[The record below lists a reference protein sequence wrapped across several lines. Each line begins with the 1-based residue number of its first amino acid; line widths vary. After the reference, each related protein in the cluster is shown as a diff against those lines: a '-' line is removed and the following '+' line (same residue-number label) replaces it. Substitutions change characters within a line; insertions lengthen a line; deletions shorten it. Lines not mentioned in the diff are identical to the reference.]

1 MNDTHL
7 VLFSLTLL
15 GFILLFAIA
24 LHRKHDEW
32 NEAVTKINQLESEV
46 QRLRG
51 ARAGLETDNTWLA
64 QRNAELET
72 LLISPAPKPP
82 AKAPAKKIVARKRS
96 RKAVE

>member
-1 MNDTHL
+1 MNDTHM

-15 GFILLFAIA
+15 GVILLFAVA

-32 NEAVTKINQLESEV
+32 NEAVTRINQLDAEV
-46 QRLRG
+46 QRLRSE
-51 ARAGLETDNTWLA
+51 RNGLKVERDFL
-64 QRNAELET
+64 RDENAVFHAVT
-72 LLISPAPKPP
+72 KPT